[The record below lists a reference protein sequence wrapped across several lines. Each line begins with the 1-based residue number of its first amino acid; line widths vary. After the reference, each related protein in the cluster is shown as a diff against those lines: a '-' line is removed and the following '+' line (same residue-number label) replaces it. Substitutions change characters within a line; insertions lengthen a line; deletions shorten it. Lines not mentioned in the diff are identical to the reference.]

1 MNSVCFIAS
10 GPIEWG
16 SSRMRAYWPA
26 RYIPDSTVV
35 TMADAQQRGVPDAGV
50 YVFQKLVDPVLI
62 AGLRAMGKIVV
73 WDVCDPA
80 WWFDRPGA
88 IEAVNNADWIVA
100 SNIPLAVDLVA
111 WCAANGTEADGKTTV
126 IPDRVELSHFAPRP
140 RYVPGDPVKLIWY
153 GIAVNRIALF
163 AAVVNLIRWR
173 VDGHDISLTIFDDA
187 PDVRFPDL
195 DAILPV
201 TYERWTLDTE
211 AETLAAHHIALLPP
225 YPGPWGKVKSNNR
238 AVTGLAA
245 GLQVITGESYY
256 DLPNAINA
264 MEAGHDRREY
274 VAANYNVEQ
283 SARQWM
289 DLINDLSGGKQH
301 G

>member
-1 MNSVCFIAS
+1 MNSICFITA
-10 GPIEWG
+10 GPVEWG

-26 RYIPDSTVV
+26 RYIPDSVVV
-35 TMADAQQRGVPDAGV
+35 TMAEVKQGKLPDAAV
-50 YVFQKLVDPVLI
+50 YVFQKLI
-62 AGLRAMGKIVV
+62 ATTLAVELRALGRIVV
-73 WDVCDPA
+73 WDVCDPS
-80 WWFDRPGA
+80 WWFDKTGA
-88 IEAVNNADWIVA
+88 IEAVNNVDWIVA
-100 SNIPLAVDLVA
+100 SSLPLAVDLGA
-111 WCAANGTEADGKTTV
+111 WAAVNGTETKKMTV
-126 IPDRVELSHFAPRP
+126 IPDRVELSHFDPP
-140 RYVPGDPVKLIWY
+140 TRYVPGEPVKLIWY

-187 PDVRFPDL
+187 PDRRFPDL

-225 YPGPWGKVKSNNR
+225 YPGPWGRVKSNNR
-238 AVTGLAA
+238 TVTGLAA

-283 SARQWM
+283 SARQWV
-289 DLINDLSGGKQH
+289 DLINDLSGSKQH

>member
-1 MNSVCFIAS
+1 MNSVCFITA
-10 GPIEWG
+10 GPVEWG

-80 WWFDRPGA
+80 WWFDKTGA
-88 IEAVNNADWIVA
+88 IEAVNNVDAIVA
-100 SNIPLAVDLVA
+100 SSLPLAVDLGAWVA
-111 WCAANGTEADGKTTV
+111 VNGTRAPKKTV
-126 IPDRVELSHFAPRP
+126 IPDRVELSHFAPP
-140 RYVPGDPVKLIWY
+140 TRYKPGEPVKLIWY

-163 AAVVNLIRWR
+163 AAVVNLMRWR
-173 VDGHDISLTIFDDA
+173 GDGHDISLTIFDDA

-238 AVTGLAA
+238 AVTGWAA
-245 GLQVITGESYY
+245 GLQVINGESYHA
-256 DLPNAINA
+256 LPYAVRE
-264 MEAGHDRREY
+264 METGHDQREY

-283 SARQWM
+283 SARKWM
-289 DLINDLSGGKQH
+289 DLINDLSGGK
-301 G
+301 

>member
-35 TMADAQQRGVPDAGV
+35 TMAAAQRYGLPDAAV
-50 YVFQKLVDPVLI
+50 YVFQKLVDIGLI
-62 AGLRAMGKIVV
+62 AGLRASGKIVV

-88 IEAVNNADWIVA
+88 IEAVNHVDWIVA
-100 SNIPLAVDLVA
+100 SSTPLAEDLVA
-111 WCAANGTEADGKTTV
+111 WCAAQGTEVGGVTMV
-126 IPDRVELSHFAPRP
+126 IPDRVELSHFAPP
-140 RYVPGDPVKLIWY
+140 LRYVPGEPVKLIWY

-163 AAVVNLIRWR
+163 TAVVNLYRWR
-173 VDGHDISLTIFDDA
+173 GDGHDISLTIFDDA

-195 DAILPV
+195 DAVIPV
-201 TYERWTLDTE
+201 TYKRWTLDTE

-225 YPGPWGKVKSNNR
+225 YPGPWGEVKSNNR
-238 AVTGLAA
+238 TVTAWAA
-245 GLQVITGESYY
+245 GLQVITGEDYY
-256 DLPNAINA
+256 DLPDAIQVL
-264 MEAGHDRREY
+264 EAGRDCRQFA
-274 VAANYNVEQ
+274 AANYDVEQ
-283 SARQWM
+283 SAREWIK
-289 DLINDLSGGKQH
+289 LINDLSGS
-301 G
+301 

>member
-1 MNSVCFIAS
+1 MNSVCFIAG

-35 TMADAQQRGVPDAGV
+35 TMADARRDGVPDAAV

-80 WWFDRPGA
+80 WWFDGPGA

-100 SNIPLAVDLVA
+100 SGNALAEDLRE
-111 WCAANGTEADGKTTV
+111 WCVTNGTEKRPPVTA
-126 IPDRVELSHFAPRP
+126 IPDRVELSHFVPRP

-153 GIAVNRIALF
+153 GIAINRIALF

-173 VDGHDISLTIFDDA
+173 GDGHDISLTIFDDA

-195 DAILPV
+195 DAIMPV
-201 TYERWTLDTE
+201 TYKRWTLDTE

-225 YPGPWGKVKSNNR
+225 YPGPWGIVKSNNR
-238 AVTGLAA
+238 MVTGWAA
-245 GLQVITGESYY
+245 GLQVISGESYHA
-256 DLPNAINA
+256 LTEAIRE
-264 MEAGHDRREY
+264 MEAGHDQRGL
-274 VAANYNVEQ
+274 VAAYYNVEQ
-283 SARQWM
+283 SAQEWM
-289 DLINDLSGGKQH
+289 DLINDLSGGK
-301 G
+301 

>member
-1 MNSVCFIAS
+1 MNSVCFIAG

-35 TMADAQQRGVPDAGV
+35 TMADARRDGVPDAAV

-100 SNIPLAVDLVA
+100 SGNALAEDLRE
-111 WCAANGTEADGKTTV
+111 WCVTNGTEKRPLVTA
-126 IPDRVELSHFAPRP
+126 IPDRVELSHFVPRP

-153 GIAVNRIALF
+153 GLAVNRIALF

-187 PDVRFPDL
+187 PDARFPDL

-225 YPGPWGKVKSNNR
+225 YPGPWGRVKSNNR
-238 AVTGLAA
+238 TVTGLAA
-245 GLQVITGESYY
+245 GLQVISGESYHA
-256 DLPNAINA
+256 LPHAIRE
-264 MEAGHDRREY
+264 MEAGHDQRGF
-274 VAANYNVEQ
+274 VADRYNVEQ
-283 SARQWM
+283 SAREWM
-289 DLINDLSGGKQH
+289 DLINDLSGGK
-301 G
+301 